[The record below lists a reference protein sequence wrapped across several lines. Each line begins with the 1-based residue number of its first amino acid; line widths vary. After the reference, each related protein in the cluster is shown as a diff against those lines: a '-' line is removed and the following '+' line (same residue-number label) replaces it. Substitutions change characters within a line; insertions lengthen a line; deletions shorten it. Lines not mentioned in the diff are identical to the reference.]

1 MYAGIYLYICKDIR
15 IYTTTAS
22 SDPHPQPLAKALIA
36 HTAALWVQINTGRCG
51 CGGAGLQLLLMSG

>member
-1 MYAGIYLYICKDIR
+1 MLVYIFIYVKIYVYIQR
-15 IYTTTAS
+15 LLVLH
-22 SDPHPQPLAKALIA
+22 PHPQPLAKALIA